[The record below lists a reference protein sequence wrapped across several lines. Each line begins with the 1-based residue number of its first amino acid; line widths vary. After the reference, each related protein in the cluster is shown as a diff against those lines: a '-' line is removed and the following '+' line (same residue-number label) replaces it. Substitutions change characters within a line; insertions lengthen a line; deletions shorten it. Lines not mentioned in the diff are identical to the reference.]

1 VTQYNKV
8 KVNSPF
14 SLYGKNGARRILMN
28 ELTTS
33 IDETIKTKIYT
44 IRGLQV
50 MLDRDLAELYD
61 VEAKRLNEQVKR
73 NSDRFPLNFMFQ
85 LTEEEHQNLMF
96 QNGTSSLRS
105 QNVTLDT
112 QDSLRSQNA
121 TLENGRGKHRKYLPY
136 VFTEQGVA
144 MLSAVLR
151 SHSAVQMSIHI
162 INAFVE
168 MRKFISNNALIF
180 QRLDSLEQKQFK
192 TDDKVEA
199 ILNAIEDKSIK
210 PKQGIFYDGQ
220 VYDAYVFISDLIK
233 SADESIVLIDNYIDD
248 TVLTLLSKREAKVK
262 ATIYTKNITKQL
274 ELDLQKHNA
283 QYPTIE
289 LKKFD
294 SSHDRFL
301 IIDAKKVYHV
311 GASLKDLGKKWFA
324 FSKFD
329 VGALDILGRLK

>member
-1 VTQYNKV
+1 
-8 KVNSPF
+8 
-14 SLYGKNGARRILMN
+14 MN
-28 ELTTS
+28 ELTAS

-44 IRGLQV
+44 IRGMQV

-61 VEAKRLNEQVKR
+61 VETKVFNQAIKR
-73 NSDRFPLNFMFQ
+73 NSDRFPQNFMFQ
-85 LTEEEHQNLMF
+85 LTEEEHQNLRSQF
-96 QNGTSSLRS
+96 VTSSLRS
-105 QNVTLDT
+105 QFVTSSLRSQFVTLDE

-121 TLENGRGKHRKYLPY
+121 TLEHGGRRYLPY

-151 SHSAVQMSIHI
+151 SKTAIQMSIHI

-168 MRKFISNNALIF
+168 MRRFISNNALIF
-180 QRLDSLEQKQFK
+180 QRLDSLEQKQTK
-192 TDDKVEA
+192 TDKKVEV
-199 ILNAIEDKSIK
+199 ILSAIEDRSIK

-220 VYDAYVFISDLIK
+220 VYDAYLFVSDLIK
-233 SADESIVLIDNYIDD
+233 SAKESIVLIDNYIDES
-248 TVLTLLSKREAKVK
+248 VLTLLSKREAKVK

-274 ELDLQKHNA
+274 ELDLQKHNT

-301 IIDAKKVYHV
+301 LIDEKEVYHI

-324 FSKFD
+324 FSKLD
-329 VGALDILGRLK
+329 MGALNILEKLNNE

>member
-1 VTQYNKV
+1 
-8 KVNSPF
+8 
-14 SLYGKNGARRILMN
+14 MN
-28 ELTTS
+28 ELPTS

-61 VEAKRLNEQVKR
+61 VKPIRLREQVKR
-73 NSDRFPLNFMFQ
+73 NRDRFPDDFMFQ
-85 LTEEEHQNLMF
+85 LNDNEVETM
-96 QNGTSSLRS
+96 
-105 QNVTLDT
+105 V
-112 QDSLRSQNA
+112 SQNA
-121 TLENGRGKHRKYLPY
+121 IPSKQYLGGSLPY

-144 MLSAVLR
+144 SISGVLTNKI
-151 SHSAVQMSIHI
+151 AIE
-162 INAFVE
+162 INIKIMRAFVE
-168 MRKFISNNALIF
+168 MRRFISNNALIF

-220 VYDAYVFISDLIK
+220 MYDAYIFVSDLIK
-233 SADESIVLIDNYIDD
+233 SADESIVLIDNYMDD

-262 ATIYTKNITKQL
+262 ATIYTKNISKQL

-283 QYPTIE
+283 QYSNIE

-301 IIDAKKVYHV
+301 IIDAKEVYHI

>member
-1 VTQYNKV
+1 
-8 KVNSPF
+8 
-14 SLYGKNGARRILMN
+14 MN

-50 MLDRDLAELYD
+50 MLDSDLAELYD
-61 VEAKRLNEQVKR
+61 VETKNLNRAVNR
-73 NSDRFPLNFMFQ
+73 NSDRFPENFMFQ
-85 LTEEEHQNLMF
+85 LSEDEYQN
-96 QNGTSSLRS
+96 LRS
-105 QNVTLDT
+105 QFVTSSGSDFLRSQFATLETD
-112 QDSLRSQNA
+112 DSLRYQIG

-151 SHSAVQMSIHI
+151 SQTAVQMSIHI

-168 MRKFISNNALIF
+168 MRRFISNNALIF

-199 ILNAIEDKSIK
+199 ILNAIEDKSVK

-220 VYDAYVFISDLIK
+220 VYDAYIFVSDLIK
-233 SADESIVLIDNYIDD
+233 SADESIVLIDNYVDD
-248 TVLTLLSKREAKVK
+248 TVLTLLSKREPKVK
-262 ATIYTKNITKQL
+262 TTIYTKNITKQL

-283 QYPTIE
+283 QYPNIE

-301 IIDAKKVYHV
+301 IIDAKEVYHI